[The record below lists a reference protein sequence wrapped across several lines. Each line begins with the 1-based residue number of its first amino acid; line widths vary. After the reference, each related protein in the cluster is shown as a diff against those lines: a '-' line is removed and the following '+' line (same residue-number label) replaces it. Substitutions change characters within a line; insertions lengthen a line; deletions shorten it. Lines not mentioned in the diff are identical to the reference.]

1 VTETPPAASVEEP
14 AAPSAPASPDN
25 PLEVRVVLSLPA
37 GVRAR
42 VTVEAFPDG
51 NAPATQQSFSFPI
64 EIEKENGRPY
74 PATAERWRTRL
85 RALLSRRNLTLEM
98 VLFSLALL
106 VYLATHLIGLE
117 DFPSYFF
124 VDEAVNPVLA
134 EDFVH
139 NGFRNTQGEFFPTYF
154 QIDPTY
160 NLLSVSVYLQ
170 VIPYLLFGKSVFVT
184 RAVSVMVTLLAA
196 LVVGLILRDIFKVR
210 HWWSTTLLLSSA
222 PIWFL
227 HSRTAFEV
235 AEMVSFYAGFLYFY
249 WLYRFRRPL
258 YLFPAL
264 VLGALVFYTYSL
276 GPLLMLV
283 TGLLF
288 LFSDLR
294 YHWQQRRWAL
304 GGLALLVGLALP
316 FVIFFVKSQ
325 SLFYLSVR
333 TRGSFWSDAIPL
345 QDKLLRAATEYL
357 TALNPAYWYVPAVD
371 PAGAVVRH
379 LMKGYGHLLW
389 VTFPFLIIGFVL
401 TLRRVREPAH
411 RALLLVLLASPLIV
425 LPVGVGI
432 TRVLQ
437 CTIPMVLLMGIGF
450 SATLEWLEK
459 IASRLKKLP
468 PLPAGSLAVGAFTI
482 LAAINGFLLF
492 DSLANGPAWFNP
504 MDLQYGGRQ
513 FFGAAREYMER
524 APQTQMIISPV
535 WANGADVLARFF
547 IPDTL
552 LGSSVQVGS
561 IAGHIDHQLPL
572 TDETVFLIT
581 PPEYQVAVESG
592 RFKNIFIE
600 DTLPYPT
607 GDPAMYFVR
616 AQYVDDIEAVF
627 SGEHADRLQLVD
639 GTFSLDGQII
649 QVRHSP
655 LDSGLVEQLFDGDDF
670 TWIRTWEANPLILE
684 FTFPEPRRLTGFS
697 MIVRGV
703 EARLTVDLYTRLEAP
718 PITYSEIK
726 QGTDDEPKV
735 SMDFDSPVLAQKL
748 RLTVEDVNSGQP
760 AHVHMWEL
768 ELR

>member
-1 VTETPPAASVEEP
+1 MTELPPASTEEAPAASP
-14 AAPSAPASPDN
+14 APEANANPS
-25 PLEVRVVLSLPA
+25 EVRVSINLPA

-51 NAPATQQSFSFPI
+51 NAPPSQQTFTLPL
-64 EIEKENGRPY
+64 EKVERENGRSSLAP
-74 PATAERWRTRL
+74 RWRTQL
-85 RALLSRRNLTLEM
+85 QTLFSRRNLSLEM
-98 VLFSLALL
+98 ILFGLALV
-106 VYLATHLIGLE
+106 VYLATRLIGLE

-124 VDEAVNPVLA
+124 VDEAVNPILA
-134 EDFVH
+134 QDFVH

-154 QIDPTY
+154 QIDPTF
-160 NLLSVSVYLQ
+160 NLLSVSVYVQ
-170 VIPYLLFGKSVFVT
+170 VIPYLFFGKSVFVT
-184 RAVSVMVTLLAA
+184 RAASVMVTLLAA
-196 LVVGLILRDIFKVR
+196 VVVGLILRDIFKVR
-210 HWWSTTLLLSSA
+210 HWWSATLLLSIA

-235 AEMVSFYAGFLYFY
+235 AEMASFYAGFLYFY

-283 TGLLF
+283 TGLLL

-304 GGLALLVGLALP
+304 GGLAVLVVLALP
-316 FVIFFVKSQ
+316 FMIFYVKSQ

-333 TRGSFWSDAIPL
+333 TKGSFWSDPIPF
-345 QDKLLRAATEYL
+345 QDKLLRAATEYF
-357 TALNPAYWYVPAVD
+357 TALNPAFWYLPAVD
-371 PAGAVVRH
+371 PAGAIVRH
-379 LMKGYGHLLW
+379 VMKGYGHLLW
-389 VTFPFLIIGFVL
+389 VTFPFLVIGLVL

-411 RALLLVLLASPLIV
+411 RALLLILLASPLTVV
-425 LPVGVGI
+425 LVGVGI
-432 TRVLQ
+432 TRVIQ
-437 CTIPMVLLMGIGF
+437 CTIPMVLLMGMGL
-450 SATLEWLEK
+450 SATLEGLEE
-459 IASRLKKLP
+459 IASRLKNLP
-468 PLPAGSLAVGAFTI
+468 RLPSGSLAVGAFTI

-492 DSLANGPAWFNP
+492 DSLTNGPSWFNP

-513 FFGAAREYMER
+513 FFGAALAYMER

-535 WANGADVLARFF
+535 WANGADIIARFF

-552 LGSSVQVGS
+552 LGSSVQIGS

-572 TDETVFLIT
+572 TENTVFLIT

-592 RFKNIFIE
+592 KFKNIFVE
-600 DTLPYPT
+600 DTLKYPN

-616 AQYVDDIEAVF
+616 AQYVDNIEAVF
-627 SGEHADRLQLVD
+627 AGEHADRLQLVD
-639 GTFSLDGQII
+639 TSILLDGQTV

-655 LDSGLVEQLFDGDDF
+655 LDSGLVDQLFDGDDF

-703 EARLTVDLYTRLEAP
+703 TARLTADLYTSLDAP
-718 PITYSEIK
+718 PITYSDTK
-726 QGTDDEPKV
+726 QGTDDQPTV
-735 SMDFDSPVLAQKL
+735 SMDFASPVLAQKL

-768 ELR
+768 KLR